1 MGAPHDDGD
10 DDDGKMKELNPGK
23 MEVVEVGR
31 QGEPIVFD
39 NDQEIIT
46 APQIVKNSK
55 NSFSVDV
62 KASFA
67 PQSSRG
73 RGQVRRQGK
82 QQGPLV
88 RRVERRR
95 GGELCI
101 FITRIILNIVLIFIL
116 ILRCASAQS
125 CPVEKGTKSGLGAS

>member
-1 MGAPHDDGD
+1 M
-10 DDDGKMKELNPGK
+10 MMMMVMMMMVMMNELNPGK

-95 GGELCI
+95 GGQLLSPESSSTL
-101 FITRIILNIVLIFIL
+101 
-116 ILRCASAQS
+116 S
-125 CPVEKGTKSGLGAS
+125 

>member
-1 MGAPHDDGD
+1 MNKLH
-10 DDDGKMKELNPGK
+10 PGK

-95 GGELCI
+95 GGQPCI
-101 FITRIILNIVLIFIL
+101 FITIMIILNIVLIFIL

>member
-1 MGAPHDDGD
+1 MN
-10 DDDGKMKELNPGK
+10 KLNAGK

-82 QQGPLV
+82 QQGPVV

-95 GGELCI
+95 GGQVRI
-101 FITRIILNIVLIFIL
+101 FITIMIILNIVLIFIL